1 MSNEDSKAA
10 GGSGSSEERPTIA
23 AIVDS
28 TVKILLPQLSDN
40 IEQQVSQA
48 MKAALEATKSAG

>member
-1 MSNEDSKAA
+1 MSNEDGKAA
-10 GGSGSSEERPTIA
+10 SGSGSSEERPTVA

-28 TVKILLPQLSDN
+28 TVKILLPQLSDK

-48 MKAALEATKSAG
+48 VKAALEAMKSAG